1 VADKLL
7 SGRRILIVED
17 DMLIRLTL
25 EDMLVELGCESVSA
39 AGTIDQALGL
49 IDAHKFDAATLDV
62 NLGGISGYPV
72 ADALAARGVPFVF
85 STGYGAHFLRGGYE
99 KRPILKK
106 PFAYQELAQIF
117 TRLMFAPTTAI

>member
-1 VADKLL
+1 MPDKLL

-39 AGTIDQALGL
+39 AGTIDQGLSL
-49 IDAHKFDAATLDV
+49 IDAHTFDAATLDV
-62 NLGGISGYPV
+62 NLGGVSGYPV

-85 STGYGAHFLRGGYE
+85 TTGYGAHFLRDGYQQ
-99 KRPILKK
+99 RPILKK
-106 PFAYQELAQIF
+106 PFAYAELAHTL
-117 TRLMFAPTTAI
+117 TRLMTPRAA

>member
-7 SGRRILIVED
+7 CGRRILVVED

-25 EDMLVELGCESVSA
+25 EDMLVDLGCESVSA
-39 AGTIDQALGL
+39 AGTIEQALGL
-49 IDAHKFDAATLDV
+49 IDAHPFDAATLDV

-85 STGYGAHFLRGGYE
+85 STGYGAHFLRDGYE

-106 PFAYQELAQIF
+106 PFAHKELAQIL
-117 TRLMFAPTTAI
+117 TRLMFAPAPAI

>member
-7 SGRRILIVED
+7 CGRRILIVED

-25 EDMLVELGCESVSA
+25 EDMLLDLGCESVSA
-39 AGTIDQALGL
+39 AGTIDQAFEL
-49 IDAHKFDAATLDV
+49 IDAHTFDAATLDV

-85 STGYGAHFLRGGYE
+85 STGYGAHFLRDGYQQ
-99 KRPILKK
+99 RPILKK
-106 PFAYQELAQIF
+106 PFAYAELAHTL
-117 TRLMFAPTTAI
+117 TRLMTPRAA